1 MKKYKT
7 VAEFMDDLSAAQRK
21 QVVVLRKSILAAA
34 PVMERIKWNAPS
46 YVYNG
51 EDRITFNMHGDD
63 IKVLLHMGAKRPEDK
78 TKAPVMH
85 DATGLVEW
93 NSDIRGTI
101 SFKDINDVL
110 QKQADFNEV
119 VKQWLA
125 IAV

>member
-7 VAEFMDDLSAAQRK
+7 VAEFMDDLSPVQRK
-21 QVVVLRKSILAAA
+21 QVVILRKTILATG

-46 YVYNG
+46 YVFNG

-63 IKVLLHMGAKRPEDK
+63 IKILIHMGATRPEDK
-78 TKAPVMH
+78 SSEPIMH
-85 DATGLVEW
+85 DEAGIVSW

-101 SFKDINDVL
+101 SFKNLDDVL
-110 QKQADFNEV
+110 QKLPDFTEV
-119 VKQWLA
+119 IRRWLA